1 MFYLVTK
8 SKRKF
13 QLLVKKRLIRAVIR
27 PLGPDHRILESFEPG
42 LLPLVPDE
50 GTMELAAPAA
60 PQDGGSVVGVVP
72 HEVEVLVGVD
82 PLVDGGDLPRV
93 QSTVEVSGHVGVHL
107 NHRPGSSLLFIVIVK
122 LIV

>member
-1 MFYLVTK
+1 M
-8 SKRKF
+8 
-13 QLLVKKRLIRAVIR
+13 IR
-27 PLGPDHRILESFEPG
+27 PLRPDHRILESFEPG

-50 GTMELAAPAA
+50 GTVEFAAPAA
-60 PQDGGSVVGVVP
+60 PQDGCSVVGMVP